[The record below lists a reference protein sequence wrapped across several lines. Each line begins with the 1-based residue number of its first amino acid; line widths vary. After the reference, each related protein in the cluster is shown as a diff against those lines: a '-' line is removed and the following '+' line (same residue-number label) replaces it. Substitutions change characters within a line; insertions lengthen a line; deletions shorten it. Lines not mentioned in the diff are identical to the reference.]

1 MVKGFKSLS
10 PFSIV
15 SCILSLYVATILSQD
30 AVVEGWDVEDWDNK
44 TTNQLIKSKQ
54 PKLEKVDIVTVS
66 DDGTLKKW
74 KPFLVNIFE

>member
-1 MVKGFKSLS
+1 M
-10 PFSIV
+10 
-15 SCILSLYVATILSQD
+15 
-30 AVVEGWDVEDWDNK
+30 EDFDSK

-74 KPFLVNIFE
+74 KPFLVSALEEEIF